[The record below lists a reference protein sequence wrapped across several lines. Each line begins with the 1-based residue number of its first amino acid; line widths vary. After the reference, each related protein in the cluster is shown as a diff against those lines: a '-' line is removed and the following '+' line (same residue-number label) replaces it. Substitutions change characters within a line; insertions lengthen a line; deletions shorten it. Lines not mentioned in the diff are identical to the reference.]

1 MELENGRR
9 STNASVESP
18 SEPTTS
24 VAEVSIPSTEENPS
38 LDKENENRPTIS
50 SKALPEKD
58 KSITEEAPPEKDTSI
73 AEEAP
78 PEKDASIAEEAPPEK
93 DKSITEEAP
102 PTKDEPNESKD
113 TKSSNNEAATVES
126 FAAAS
131 DIGSR
136 FYIKRQIIVGNVS
149 KFIPSGNSKQRVP
162 IMAKRLTCSN
172 RAS

>member
-58 KSITEEAPPEKDTSI
+58 KSITEEAPPEKDT
-73 AEEAP
+73 
-78 PEKDASIAEEAPPEK
+78 SIAEEAPPEK